1 MKVRSVGSWSYCIPQ
16 AMQRHTGYRFAK
28 PAISSVQDTPKP
40 QQDEPVSAVP
50 PVKKPE
56 DPREDAQD

>member
-1 MKVRSVGSWSYCIPQ
+1 
-16 AMQRHTGYRFAK
+16 MQRHTGYRFAK